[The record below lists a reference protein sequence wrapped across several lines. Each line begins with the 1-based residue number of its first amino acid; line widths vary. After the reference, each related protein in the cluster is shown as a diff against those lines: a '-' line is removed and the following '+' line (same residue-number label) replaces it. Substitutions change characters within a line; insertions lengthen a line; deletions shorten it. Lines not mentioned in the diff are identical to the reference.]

1 MSDSEID
8 SSSDSDSE
16 QFTMQPMREAL
27 KDLLMDLTGAIDS
40 MKKVSKEIHQPTDL
54 YEHLGIKSLLHKHL
68 PIWKKE
74 GRLSQNGSRV
84 TLTEKEAKELDMFM
98 SPSRQPLVNGE
109 PVSVYE
115 VCYRMLELCL
125 EK

>member
-1 MSDSEID
+1 MSDTEND

-27 KDLLMDLTGAIDS
+27 KDLLVDLTGAIDS

-54 YEHLGIKSLLHKHL
+54 YEHLGIKPLLHKHL

-74 GRLSQNGSRV
+74 GRLSQNGSKV
-84 TLTEKEAKELDMFM
+84 TLTEKEAKELDMF
-98 SPSRQPLVNGE
+98 LIGE

>member
-1 MSDSEID
+1 MSDIETD
-8 SSSDSDSE
+8 FSSDEE
-16 QFTMQPMREAL
+16 QFTMRPMREAL
-27 KDLLMDLTGAIDS
+27 KDLLIDLTGAIDS

-74 GRLSQNGSRV
+74 GRLSQNGSKV
-84 TLTEKEAKELDMFM
+84 TLTEKEGKELDIFL
-98 SPSRQPLVNGE
+98 SGE

-115 VCYRMLELCL
+115 VCYRMLEKCL

>member
-1 MSDSEID
+1 MSDTETD
-8 SSSDSDSE
+8 SSSDEE
-16 QFTMQPMREAL
+16 QFTMRPMREAL
-27 KDLLMDLTGAIDS
+27 KDLLVDLTGAIDS

-74 GRLSQNGSRV
+74 GRLSQNGSKV
-84 TLTEKEAKELDMFM
+84 TLTEKEAHELDMF
-98 SPSRQPLVNGE
+98 LTGE

-115 VCYRMLELCL
+115 VCYRMLEKCL